1 MVVCY
6 FCCKHE
12 TESYWSY
19 YCSSCIKIK
28 SFCKLVSPERLV
40 DSFQFQLNA
49 NQIDLLNQD
58 IETKLDK
65 LDMKVKRRSKRINKN
80 KYDTNESMHLDLKDS
95 TELYDNKS
103 E

>member
-6 FCCKHE
+6 FCCKNE
-12 TESYWSY
+12 TDSYWSY

-40 DSFQFQLNA
+40 ESFRFQLNEK
-49 NQIDLLNQD
+49 QIDLLNQD
-58 IETKLDK
+58 IEKKLDQ
-65 LDMKVKRRSKRINKN
+65 LDMKKVIKRRSKRLKEN
-80 KYDTNESMHLDLKDS
+80 KYDVNDSMKMNDS